1 MKYIRI
7 FLMILGLF
15 VIATLFGEYVISREL
30 NGTIQLLGFVGMVG
44 LVIYVGNETA
54 KMLFNNKN
62 KEEK

>member
-30 NGTIQLLGFVGMVG
+30 NGAIQLLGFVGMAG
-44 LVIYVGNETA
+44 LLMYIGSETVSI
-54 KMLFNNKN
+54 LFKN
-62 KEEK
+62 KEK

>member
-30 NGTIQLLGFVGMVG
+30 NGAIQLLGFVGMAG
-44 LVIYVGNETA
+44 LVIYVGNETS
-54 KMLFNNKN
+54 KTLFNNKN

>member
-30 NGTIQLLGFVGMVG
+30 NGATQLLGFVGMVG

>member
-44 LVIYVGNETA
+44 LVIYVGNETS
-54 KMLFNNKN
+54 KTLFNNKN

>member
-1 MKYIRI
+1 
-7 FLMILGLF
+7 MILGLF

-30 NGTIQLLGFVGMVG
+30 NGATQLLGFVGMVG

>member
-30 NGTIQLLGFVGMVG
+30 NGATQLLGFVGMVG

-54 KMLFNNKN
+54 KMLFNDKN